1 MENMLFDFYLPLRHL
16 SCTNPPNINKLLC
29 TLFIIDGGY
38 SKLIYLF
45 RLKDPNLNQKKI
57 DDQCNGNTQ
66 DELECFD
73 IKNNL
78 DDQLYFI

>member
-1 MENMLFDFYLPLRHL
+1 MNLIAQY
-16 SCTNPPNINKLLC
+16 S
-29 TLFIIDGGY
+29 FIHWGY

-66 DELECFD
+66 DELDCLD

-78 DDQLYFI
+78 DDQL

>member
-1 MENMLFDFYLPLRHL
+1 MRY
-16 SCTNPPNINKLLC
+16 S
-29 TLFIIDGGY
+29 FIDRGY
-38 SKLIYLF
+38 RKLIYLF

-66 DELECFD
+66 DELDCLD

-78 DDQLYFI
+78 DDQL

>member
-1 MENMLFDFYLPLRHL
+1 MNYCRHY
-16 SCTNPPNINKLLC
+16 S
-29 TLFIIDGGY
+29 FIDRGY
-38 SKLIYLF
+38 SKLIYFF
-45 RLKDPNLNQKKI
+45 RLKDIQFESKKF